1 MVHLRRRCFAIVVGV
16 ATSCELAFE
25 ILVLFFLGQFGEAFV
40 DDGRW
45 TFLVGAS
52 VSGIATSI
60 D

>member
-1 MVHLRRRCFAIVVGV
+1 MVHLRRRRVAIVVGV
-16 ATSCELAFE
+16 ATSCEVAFE
-25 ILVLFFLGQFGEAFV
+25 ILVLFFLSQFGEAFV

-52 VSGIATSI
+52 VPGVAASI